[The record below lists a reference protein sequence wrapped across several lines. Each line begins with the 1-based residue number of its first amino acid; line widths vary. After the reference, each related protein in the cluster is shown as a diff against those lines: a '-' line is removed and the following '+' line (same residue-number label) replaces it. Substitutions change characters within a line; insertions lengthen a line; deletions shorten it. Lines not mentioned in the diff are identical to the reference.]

1 MGNIPA
7 TGAVR
12 TSQLRKSYV
21 MPSATAYTGYFQSG
35 RARGYGPFY

>member
-1 MGNIPA
+1 MITN
-7 TGAVR
+7 
-12 TSQLRKSYV
+12 V